1 MKTKANYQTLTTQLG
16 ASGPIE
22 PTAICGYYC
31 PSSLDRE
38 FFDLGEAVEHQR
50 LEAAEQASARSFI
63 AKGYFLELREV
74 RTMAYEAWRCRQ
86 GVPDCFSSRIEFLM
100 RAPLVRDCA
109 VRAKYGLLDGPAY
122 THPAILGTAGMLA
135 EEDRALRDLAA
146 LHHETDCIE
155 LQRLYEEL
163 TAQLS
168 RTAEVPWVAVCRLF
182 LDKMGLSAV
191 PVIFTLVV
199 LLHVHRMQPDSELGR
214 AAQQLLWRYDRPP
227 GLAEAALREGHFM
240 QEPQLIGVA
249 RQLVALEASLRVQT

>member
-22 PTAICGYYC
+22 PAAICGYYC
-31 PSSLDRE
+31 PSPLDRE

-50 LEAAEQASARSFI
+50 LEAEEQASARSFI

-74 RTMAYEAWRCRQ
+74 RTMAYQAWRCRQ
-86 GVPDCFSSRIEFLM
+86 GVPDCFASRIEFLM

-109 VRAKYGLLDGPAY
+109 VRAKYGLLGGPAY
-122 THPAILGTAGMLA
+122 THRAILGNADMLA
-135 EEDRALRDLAA
+135 KEDRALRDLIA
-146 LHHETDCIE
+146 LHPETNSIE

-163 TAQLS
+163 AALLS
-168 RTAEVPWVAVCRLF
+168 GTAEVRWVAVCRLV
-182 LDKMGLSAV
+182 LDKMGLSDL
-191 PVIFTLVV
+191 PVTFTLVV
-199 LLHVHRMQPDSELGR
+199 LLHLHRMQPDSALGH

-227 GLAEAALREGHFM
+227 GLTEAIVQQGYFM

-249 RQLVALEASLRVQT
+249 QQLVALEESLRVQT